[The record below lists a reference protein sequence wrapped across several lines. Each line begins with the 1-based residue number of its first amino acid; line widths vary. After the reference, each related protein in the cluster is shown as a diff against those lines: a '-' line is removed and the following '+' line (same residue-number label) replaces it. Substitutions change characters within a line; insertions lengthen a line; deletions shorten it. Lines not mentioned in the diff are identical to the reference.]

1 MARPRLSVLIPTPGR
16 PGTLVATLRTCV
28 AQDFDDCEFVVSDN
42 AGDGAVPEAV
52 GGFDDARLRLVRPPK
67 PLTTTDSWEFAL
79 EQARGEYVTV
89 IGAGGGLLL
98 HALCEIDGILGLIG
112 GPLLRWELVRYVRP
126 DRLVAPAAPPD
137 ELLIPLAQVDTRQ
150 SVQLVEA
157 RLVMLDVAHSR
168 IAHTRL
174 PGLDAAA
181 VHRRLLDRL
190 RTRTG
195 RVFRSPY
202 PGVYS
207 GFAFAYLA
215 GSYHSCAVPMGL
227 GGRFDADG
235 SPGRH
240 PAVPDLPLRPARVAD
255 AFLRAREALFPDD
268 AALALDRRALL
279 VRCLE
284 ALGGAGEA
292 ELAAAVAAMQESVR
306 DDPALVAWLET
317 SWRAAVPGGP
327 PEPVRRRYGGGYLR
341 LDAAEF
347 GVRDVYEAAVLCER
361 LLGYK
366 VDGLSVHLAPG
377 PRPEPAG
384 RQAGAEGASARL
396 PDREPDLAPL
406 LRLYRWLPE
415 RTVVDVGAARG
426 GFAEVLLDEG
436 CPRLWAFEPDP
447 ARATTLRERF
457 GRDPR
462 VEVLEVA
469 VGARD
474 EKAELL
480 VEPIDGL
487 AGPGEG
493 RGPARLPVACR
504 SLGSLVD
511 DGTLPADIGV
521 LKVDTGGSDLEVM
534 RGMGR
539 LSPRIVVVESPAV
552 LGEMAAALGAR
563 GYANCL
569 LITQHDGFQVL
580 QLGSVA
586 TRAGDRG
593 SAIFVHDHLWP
604 DVAPLLQEAVA
615 GAQVR
620 LVGTALDLHRR
631 ARRDLAAIEA
641 LQAQQARRAQLEL
654 SSGRRRWLRPRLGH
668 LRHYLP
674 RPLEIPARYL
684 AEPPV
689 ASGPVV
695 SVVTPTLNSERFLE
709 RTLRSVLDQGYAPLE
724 YLVKDGGSADGTLAL
739 LERYRER
746 LAAVRI
752 GKDTGQADALNQG
765 FREATGE
772 LLAYL
777 NGDDL
782 FLPGTLRYV
791 ARYFL
796 EHPEVDVV
804 YGHRVLIDADDQ
816 EIGRWVLPRHDSR
829 ILSWADYVPQETLFW
844 RRRIWERAGSRL
856 DDSFQFAMDWE
867 LLLRFRACGARFVR
881 LPRFLGAFRVHED
894 QKTSA
899 RMGDVGLQEMARLR
913 LSVHGR
919 LVTEAEVRRGVWG
932 YLVRHMAYQKL
943 YRAGV
948 LAY

>member
-1 MARPRLSVLIPTPGR
+1 MARPRLSVLVPTRGR

-28 AQDFDDCEFVVSDN
+28 AQEFDDCEFVVS
-42 AGDGAVPEAV
+42 GDP
-52 GGFDDARLRLVRPPK
+52 GGDPVREVLGGLDDARLRLVRSPR
-67 PLTTTDSWEFAL
+67 PLTTTDSWEFAV
-79 EQARGEYVTV
+79 EQARGEYVTL

-98 HALCEIDGILGLIG
+98 HALPEIDRILGLIG
-112 GPLLRWELVRYVRP
+112 APLLRWESVHY
-126 DRLVAPAAPPD
+126 AAPD
-137 ELLIPLAQVDTRQ
+137 ELRIPLGDARHPVHR
-150 SVQLVEA
+150 VEA
-157 RLVMLDVAHSR
+157 RPVMLDAAQSR
-168 IAHTRL
+168 LSPTRL
-174 PGLDAAA
+174 PGLDTAA

-190 RTRTG
+190 RSRTG
-195 RVFRSPY
+195 RVFRSPS

-207 GFAFAYLA
+207 GLAFAYLA
-215 GSYHSCAVPMGL
+215 GSYHSCSVPMGL
-227 GGRFDADG
+227 GGRLETG
-235 SPGRH
+235 EGPGRH
-240 PAVPDLPLRPARVAD
+240 PAVPDLPLIPARVAD

-292 ELAAAVAAMQESVR
+292 DRAAAAAAMQESVR
-306 DDPALVAWLET
+306 DDPALLAWLEA
-317 SWRAAVPGGP
+317 SWRAVVPDGP
-327 PEPVRRRYGGGYLR
+327 REPVRRRYGGGYLH

-347 GVRDVYEAAVLCER
+347 GVRDVYEAAMLCER

-366 VDGLSVHLAPG
+366 ADGLDAHLAPG
-377 PRPEPAG
+377 PPPTGAVP
-384 RQAGAEGASARL
+384 QARTESASRRL
-396 PDREPDLAPL
+396 PDPKLDLAPL
-406 LRLYRWLPE
+406 LRLYRWLGE
-415 RTVVDVGAARG
+415 RAVVDVGAARG
-426 GFAEVLLDEG
+426 GFAEVLLGEG

-447 ARATTLRERF
+447 SRATTLRERF
-457 GRDPR
+457 GSDPR

-474 EKAELL
+474 EKAEL
-480 VEPIDGL
+480 
-487 AGPGEG
+487 GEG
-493 RGPARLPVACR
+493 TARPPVACR

-511 DGTLPADIGV
+511 DGTLPADVGV
-521 LKVDTGGSDLEVM
+521 LNVDTGESDLEVI

-539 LSPRIVVVESPAV
+539 LSPGIVAVEYRDSAV
-552 LGEMAAALGAR
+552 LGEIGAALGAR
-563 GYANCL
+563 GYANSL
-569 LITQHDGFQVL
+569 VITRHDDVQVL
-580 QLGSVA
+580 QLGGFTA
-586 TRAGDRG
+586 RAGDRG
-593 SAIFVHDHLWP
+593 SAIFVHDPLWVE
-604 DVAPLLQEAVA
+604 VAPLLREAVA
-615 GAQVR
+615 EAQAR
-620 LVGTALDLHRR
+620 LVSMTVELRQR
-631 ARRDLAAIEA
+631 ARRQLASIEA
-641 LQAQQARRAQLEL
+641 LQAQQARQAQLEL

-709 RTLRSVLDQGYAPLE
+709 QTLRSVLGQGYAPLE

-739 LERYRER
+739 LERYRDR

-772 LLAYL
+772 ILAYL

-844 RRRIWERAGSRL
+844 RRTIWERAGSRL
-856 DDSFQFAMDWE
+856 DDSYQFAMDWE
-867 LLLRFRACGARFVR
+867 LLLRFQACGARFAR

-899 RMGDVGLQEMARLR
+899 WMSDVGLREMARLR

-919 LVTEAEVRRGVWG
+919 LVTEAEVRRGVRG